1 VKIGATSSSLAAK
14 AKASEVTQRVI
25 ETLKASNLQGIAVFE
40 TLFAFGGDCV
50 ALEIALPN
58 VGRVVFR
65 DVTAESACELVK
77 KYTVNIKE
85 IEAVMM
91 SDGNTCSSCNH

>member
-1 VKIGATSSSLAAK
+1 MKIGATSSSLTAK
-14 AKASEVTQRVI
+14 AKASEVIQRVI
-25 ETLKASNLQGIAVFE
+25 ETLKVGNFQGVAVFE
-40 TLFAFGGDCV
+40 TLFAFGGESV

-65 DVTAESACELVK
+65 DVTADSACELVK